1 MILKEELAMTKAI
14 MSRKR
19 KQSLRKLAKLMNTR
33 HRRPWPV
40 TSPLLACFDVAVN
53 QQEVDFLLRF
63 GIEPHNYSEAEAL
76 SSQSKDTFK
85 AFFDKLIH
93 KGFICKEHESG
104 KEPEYLLAGIA
115 FGWFEVIFADGK
127 RTAEQKKL
135 AVRGKELLESYQ
147 KFNIFPLRNL
157 MNFKEKKL
165 KPSQS
170 VIAFRDESKT
180 RTATRI
186 EVNRMLKTPEPAVY
200 PSSKITDLFEKHA
213 KDNSIAVIHCGCR
226 ELEDMAGNQ
235 CRFDFPTE
243 TCILM
248 GNFAKYM
255 VDYGVGRYIT
265 KDEALRIIETLRQK
279 GAIHQIFHEEEDLS
293 RSEFGFCSCC
303 WDCCGILGSY
313 NRGILPLNFKTFY
326 LAQIADESLCDGCGT
341 CENHCPVQAITVNN
355 GKSQI
360 DVDKCIGCGQ
370 CEFQCPNNVITLIAQ
385 EREVMLPLQKRSEA
399 RIQA

>member
-1 MILKEELAMTKAI
+1 M
-14 MSRKR
+14 
-19 KQSLRKLAKLMNTR
+19 
-33 HRRPWPV
+33 
-40 TSPLLACFDVAVN
+40 
-53 QQEVDFLLRF
+53 
-63 GIEPHNYSEAEAL
+63 
-76 SSQSKDTFK
+76 
-85 AFFDKLIH
+85 
-93 KGFICKEHESG
+93 
-104 KEPEYLLAGIA
+104 
-115 FGWFEVIFADGK
+115 
-127 RTAEQKKL
+127 
-135 AVRGKELLESYQ
+135 
-147 KFNIFPLRNL
+147 
-157 MNFKEKKL
+157 

-200 PSSKITDLFEKHA
+200 PSSKITDLLEKHA
-213 KDNSIAVIHCGCR
+213 KDNSIAVMHCGCG
-226 ELEDMAGNQ
+226 ELENMAGNQ

-243 TCILM
+243 TCITM

-255 VDYGVGRYIT
+255 VDYGIGRYIT
-265 KDEALRIIETLRQK
+265 KDEGLKIIETLREK

-293 RSEFGFCSCC
+293 NQEFGFCSCC

-326 LAQIADESLCDGCGT
+326 LAQTADESLCDGCGT